1 MSSRLCSYRDI
12 QLKLWYIFSAGR
24 CAEKTIIALHSQLG
38 RVPTSREAATVLGFA
53 TPDSLAKCLHDG
65 QVCSQSY
72 CEEYKLNRAFV
83 KPLLMQ

>member
-1 MSSRLCSYRDI
+1 MSNRLCSYRDI

-38 RVPTSREAATVLGFA
+38 RVPTSREAATVLGYA

-65 QVCSQSY
+65 QVCSQLHSV
-72 CEEYKLNRAFV
+72 KSKGAFLNAV
-83 KPLLMQ
+83 LK